1 MSRPSPCPSP
11 CLPHPRSFTLV
22 HSPCW
27 RTSWSVALFVPL
39 LGFMGYIPGALA
51 QGSQLRPP
59 TQMQPSGQ
67 LQPAGQL
74 QAPTQWQPPAALQP
88 PSPQQGST
96 LQAPARPSQAA
107 SAALANNLVQPTSVS
122 TLSRFRTLKVDGRAV
137 DIGALPDST
146 VLRGNSGKTITVAQ
160 LKQLEARI
168 NGASS
173 APVLVAKQGQTIR
186 TLAAAPAGTRI
197 VLPGGKVARAED
209 MVKLQSIYA
218 KLSEPRVIK
227 PIPQSMPNATAQA
240 VVGQGTTLADA
251 MKRPA
256 GDVIQIG
263 SRKYTAEQ
271 LRQIDA
277 LLKAS
282 PRDPRGL
289 VERSRSATPPGRT
302 GAPVSIA
309 TGPRVKLQ
317 PGTSIQDML
326 AKPDGTVLESPNGK
340 VISVAQLKQY
350 MAHER
355 LTVAQLQARATQ
367 RTGNRVVEI
376 K

>member
-1 MSRPSPCPSP
+1 MSRPSH
-11 CLPHPRSFTLV
+11 CLPMSSTPTQ
-22 HSPCW
+22 SPCW
-27 RTSWSVALFVPL
+27 HGFARIALLVPFFVSIGVASN
-39 LGFMGYIPGALA
+39 AAA

-67 LQPAGQL
+67 LQPTGQL
-74 QAPTQWQPPAALQP
+74 QPPVQWQSPAALQP
-88 PSPQQGST
+88 PSPAQPAT
-96 LQAPARPSQAA
+96 LQAPSQPSQAA
-107 SAALANNLVQPTSVS
+107 STTLGVNPAQPVSVS
-122 TLSRFRTLKVDGRAV
+122 ALSRFRTLKVDGRAV
-137 DIGALPDST
+137 DISTLPDST
-146 VLRGNSGKTITVAQ
+146 VLRGKSGKTITVAQ

-168 NGASS
+168 NTVSS
-173 APVLVAKQGQTIR
+173 APVLVAKQGQSIR
-186 TLAAAPAGTRI
+186 TLATAPAGTRI
-197 VLPGGKVARAED
+197 VLPGGKVTRAED
-209 MVKLQSIYA
+209 MVKVQSIYA
-218 KLSEPRVIK
+218 KLSEPRAVK

-263 SRKYTAEQ
+263 SRKYTADQ

-277 LLKAS
+277 MLKAS

-289 VERSRSATPPGRT
+289 LERARSATPQGRAGT
-302 GAPVSIA
+302 PVTVA
-309 TGPRVKLQ
+309 TGPRIKLQ

-367 RTGNRVVEI
+367 RTGSRVVEI

>member
-1 MSRPSPCPSP
+1 MSGPSHCNPMSSAP
-11 CLPHPRSFTLV
+11 TQ
-22 HSPCW
+22 SPCW
-27 RTSWSVALFVPL
+27 RVFSRNALWVPLFVL
-39 LGFMGYIPGALA
+39 IGVASNAAA

-67 LQPAGQL
+67 LQPTGQL
-74 QAPTQWQPPAALQP
+74 QPPVQWQSPAVLQP
-88 PSPQQGST
+88 PSPPQPAT
-96 LQAPARPSQAA
+96 LQAPSRPSQAVSTTLGGNPA
-107 SAALANNLVQPTSVS
+107 QPISVS
-122 TLSRFRTLKVDGRAV
+122 ALTRLRTLTIDGRAV
-137 DIGALPDST
+137 DVSALPDST
-146 VLRGNSGKTITVAQ
+146 VLRGKSGRTITVAQ

-168 NGASS
+168 NGVSS
-173 APVLVAKQGQTIR
+173 APVLVAKQGQSIK

-197 VLPGGKVARAED
+197 VLPGGKVTRAED

-218 KLSEPRVIK
+218 KLSEPRTVK
-227 PIPQSMPNATAQA
+227 PIPQSMPNATAQV

-251 MKRPA
+251 LKRPA

-289 VERSRSATPPGRT
+289 LERSRSANAAGRT
-302 GAPVSIA
+302 GTPISIP
-309 TGPRVKLQ
+309 TGPRIKLQ
-317 PGTSIQDML
+317 RGTSIQEML
-326 AKPDGTVLESPNGK
+326 AKPDATVLESPSGK
-340 VISVAQLKQY
+340 TISVGQLKQY

-355 LTVAQLQARATQ
+355 LTPAQLQARAME